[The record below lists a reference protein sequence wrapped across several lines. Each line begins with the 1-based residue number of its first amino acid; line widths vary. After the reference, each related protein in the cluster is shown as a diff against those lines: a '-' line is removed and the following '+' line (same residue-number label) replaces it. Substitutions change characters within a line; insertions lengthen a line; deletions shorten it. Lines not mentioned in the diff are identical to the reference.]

1 MRIQYR
7 KLKNGIEI
15 VRCYGTDPV
24 VVLPDFIDGIPV
36 VRVAAYTFSARKSE
50 EDTDVLEYLG
60 ESIQFT
66 DEHLLAGMEI
76 QEIVFPDSVE
86 SIGNYIFYGCKSLKR
101 LEFSDR
107 LQDIGSGAFTGADGI
122 ENLEVHLNDTEKSC
136 VKEILGDLW
145 QRIDV
150 TFYYKN
156 SKETVKLVF
165 PEHYEEAVENTPA
178 RILFTQHHGTGN
190 NYRQCFTA
198 KEVDFRKYDELFFLA
213 SVLDKTEVLIDLV
226 FSRLIYSKGLTEKN
240 KASYQNYIQMNLQ
253 EIIQKVIKEINKEI
267 NKFTILHEISQN
279 KMWTKDAME
288 LALQTSAQ
296 VQDRELTAWL
306 MNENYKFFG
315 QCEEKREVKKKKKF
329 AL

>member
-7 KLKNGIEI
+7 NIENGIEI

-24 VVLPDFIDGIPV
+24 VILPDFIDGIPV
-36 VRVAAYTFSARKSE
+36 IRVAAYTFSARKSE
-50 EDTDVLEYLG
+50 EDTDVREYRE

-66 DEHLLAGMEI
+66 EERLLAGMEI
-76 QEIVFPDSVE
+76 QEVVFPDSVE
-86 SIGNYIFYGCKSLKR
+86 AIGNYIFYGCKALKR
-101 LEFSDR
+101 LQFSDR
-107 LQDIGSGAFTGADGI
+107 LRDIGSGAFTGADSI
-122 ENLEVHLNDTEKSC
+122 ENLDVHLNDGEKSC

-150 TFYYKN
+150 TFYYRN
-156 SKETVKLVF
+156 SGEVVKLVF

-198 KEVDFRKYDELFFLA
+198 REIDFRKYDDLFQLT

-226 FSRLIYSKGLTEKN
+226 FSRLLYPKGLTEKN
-240 KASYQNYIQMNLQ
+240 KSSYQSYVSENLQ
-253 EIIQKVIKEINKEI
+253 EIIQKVIKGINKEI
-267 NKFTILHEISQN
+267 NKFTILNEISQN
-279 KMWTKDAME
+279 KLWTKEAMGQ
-288 LALQTSAQ
+288 ALQVSAA

-306 MNENYKFFG
+306 MNENHKFFG
-315 QCEEKREVKKKKKF
+315 QSEEKKEIKKKF